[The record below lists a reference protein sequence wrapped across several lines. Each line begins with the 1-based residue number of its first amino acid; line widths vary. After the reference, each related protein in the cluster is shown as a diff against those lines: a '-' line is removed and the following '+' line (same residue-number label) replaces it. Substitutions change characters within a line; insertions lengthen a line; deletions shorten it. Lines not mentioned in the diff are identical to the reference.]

1 MKLVPL
7 TVRNN
12 SIMRLENMIA
22 IVFVAYCFTILME
35 DTTCSKVTPVD
46 VRQFKK
52 RTHTGTQYE
61 NASVARINLS
71 ETPKLSP

>member
-1 MKLVPL
+1 
-7 TVRNN
+7 
-12 SIMRLENMIA
+12 MIA
-22 IVFVAYCFTILME
+22 IVFVAYCFTILMVLMKN
-35 DTTCSKVTPVD
+35 TTCSKVTPVD

-61 NASVARINLS
+61 DASVARINLS

>member
-7 TVRNN
+7 TARNN

-22 IVFVAYCFTILME
+22 IVFVAYCFTILMILMKN
-35 DTTCSKVTPVD
+35 TTCSKVTPVD
-46 VRQFKK
+46 VRQS
-52 RTHTGTQYE
+52 HTGTQYE
-61 NASVARINLS
+61 DASVARINLS